1 MLTKY
6 NKKGKIKNKVFGG
19 VHLKKEFARKV
30 SDIEK
35 FYISLA
41 ECGINTTIRCLI
53 KTDKRPPAEIIVAAA
68 KSALRN
74 CKGINLKYKRGKWF
88 FSDKIP
94 EYISYRAY
102 CDNVSDSPVSF
113 LNYREYTLRV
123 SEIHHIKTDTYY
135 ISVEC
140 FHGAC
145 DGMSLLNFVYELF
158 AAMDDKKTERF
169 CCNLTD
175 WDIVKG
181 NFVKNGEKLPLK
193 PLCAAKESFDTKF
206 DLPGSFWA
214 TPKFSSW
221 NTSGKISYAISQCFL
236 SPAIVMIPVDI
247 RKYCEFNEYPIGNL
261 ALPVILDCG
270 GKSKDDISCE
280 IMEKLK
286 NKAPLSKNMAKNP
299 ILRITPSFLLNFAV
313 YKYLNYL
320 EKSKDHVFC
329 ALVSHLGKID
339 SKRLENRYFEAT
351 DIVFQLECMPFFAFS
366 VVSAEFNKKLNVIC
380 CYDKGRVSPKTV
392 EMLYENF
399 NKYLD

>member
-1 MLTKY
+1 MIFLKPLCAACFYIVNVGIPKHCMLTKY
-6 NKKGKIKNKVFGG
+6 NKKGKIKKAFGG

-30 SDIEK
+30 SDIER

-74 CKGINLKYKRGKWF
+74 CKGVNLKYKRGKWF

-94 EYISYRAY
+94 EYLSYRAY

-181 NFVKNGEKLPLK
+181 NFVKNGENTDKLVDRIKKVDRVSFINDEHIIRTIQKIVQPLGRTIDSANPMVDSRLPDGSRINAIIP
-193 PLCAAKESFDTKF
+193 PLSVKG
-206 DLPGSFWA
+206 P
-214 TPKFSSW
+214 
-221 NTSGKISYAISQCFL
+221 
-236 SPAIVMIPVDI
+236 VMTI
-247 RKYCEFNEYPIGNL
+247 RKFKRDMN
-261 ALPVILDCG
+261 
-270 GKSKDDISCE
+270 DIE
-280 IMEKLK
+280 DLLRMMEKYKEDYTNTFISLI
-286 NKAPLSKNMAKNP
+286 AS
-299 ILRITPSFLLNFAV
+299 IYSFFFIGC
-313 YKYLNYL
+313 
-320 EKSKDHVFC
+320 VF
-329 ALVSHLGKID
+329 V
-339 SKRLENRYFEAT
+339 
-351 DIVFQLECMPFFAFS
+351 
-366 VVSAEFNKKLNVIC
+366 
-380 CYDKGRVSPKTV
+380 
-392 EMLYENF
+392 
-399 NKYLD
+399 